1 MKWNLEKYPKKIEAI
16 SEDIRKVGIYLT
28 TISTMGMMLSNNH
41 LSVIFAGTVFVIARM
56 IWSLGIYLTE
66 DN

>member
-16 SEDIRKVGIYLT
+16 AADIRKIGIYLT
-28 TISTMGMMLSNNH
+28 AISTMGMIFSNNH
-41 LSVIFAGTVFVIARM
+41 FSVIFAGVIFLIARM

-66 DN
+66 DS